1 MGEILSFLAVHGS
14 TKMLTIPLKETPA
27 DWRVVRLTL
36 SASICLLLA
45 TVSISAAFVA
55 VAYGLNLFV
64 TYWPF

>member
-1 MGEILSFLAVHGS
+1 M
-14 TKMLTIPLKETPA
+14 MLTTPLKETPA
-27 DWRVVRLTL
+27 DWRIVRLTI

>member
-1 MGEILSFLAVHGS
+1 MGEILSFLAVHGL

-27 DWRVVRLTL
+27 DWRIVRLAL
-36 SASICLLLA
+36 CLLLA
-45 TVSISAAFVA
+45 TVSISAAFVT